1 MENTVTLVGNVT
13 RDPDLRFTQGGRAV
27 ASLGIAVSRRYQV
40 NNEWTEETSFFNVTC
55 WGTLG
60 ENVASSITKGTRVI
74 VFGRLSQREY
84 EHNGEK
90 KVAVEVVADE
100 CAPSLRWAQAEV
112 IRNERTSAPR
122 EAAYDGEEPF

>member
-1 MENTVTLVGNVT
+1 MENTVTLIGNVT

-40 NNEWTEETSFFNVTC
+40 NTEWTEETSFFNVTC